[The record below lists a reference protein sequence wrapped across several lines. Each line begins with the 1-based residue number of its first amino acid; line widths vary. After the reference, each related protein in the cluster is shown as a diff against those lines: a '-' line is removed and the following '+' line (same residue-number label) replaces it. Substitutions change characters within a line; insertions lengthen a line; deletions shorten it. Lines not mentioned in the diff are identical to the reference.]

1 MSTLLEEIQAY
12 QEQFR
17 QKAPAEKQRLMTQAT
32 AELAASDGAKGLAV
46 GDEAPRFTL
55 PNASGQSVSL
65 ENLLQNGPVIVTF
78 YRGGWCPYC
87 NLELRAYQRELEKIE
102 ANGATLVAIS
112 PETPDHSLSTKEKN
126 ELAFQVL
133 SDVDN
138 VVARRFDLVFD
149 MPDYLIDVYKASGL
163 DVAGHNGNEDWQL
176 PKPATFIIR
185 PSGKISFADVPDDYT
200 KRTDPSAV
208 IELL

>member
-1 MSTLLEEIQAY
+1 MSTLLEEIRAY

-17 QKAPAEKQRLMTQAT
+17 QKAPQEKQRLMAQAT
-32 AELAASDGAKGLAV
+32 NELAASDGAKGLAV
-46 GDEAPRFTL
+46 GNEAPRFTL

-65 ENLLQNGPVIVTF
+65 EKLLQNGPVIVTF

-102 ANGATLVAIS
+102 AKGATLVAIS
-112 PETPDHSLSTKEKN
+112 PETPDHSLSTQEKN
-126 ELAFQVL
+126 DLAFQVL

-138 VVARRFDLVFD
+138 VVARQFDLVFD
-149 MPDYLIDVYKASGL
+149 MPDYLIDVYKTSGL

-176 PKPATFIIR
+176 PKPATFIIQ

-200 KRTDPSAV
+200 KRTDPTAV
-208 IELL
+208 IKLL

>member
-12 QEQFR
+12 QKQFR
-17 QKAPAEKQRLMTQAT
+17 QKAPEEKQRLMAQTT
-32 AELAASDGAKGLAV
+32 AELAASDGAKGLTV

-65 ENLLQNGPVIVTF
+65 EDLLQNGPVIVTF

-87 NLELRAYQRELEKIE
+87 NLELRAYQRELGKIE

-112 PETPDHSLSTKEKN
+112 PETPDHSLSTQEKN
-126 ELAFQVL
+126 DLAFQVL
-133 SDVDN
+133 SDVEN
-138 VVARRFDLVFD
+138 VVARQFDLVFD

-176 PKPATFIIR
+176 PKPATFIIQ

-208 IELL
+208 IKLL

>member
-12 QEQFR
+12 QKQFR
-17 QKAPAEKQRLMTQAT
+17 QKAPEEKQRLMAQAT
-32 AELAASDGAKGLAV
+32 AELAASDGAKGLTV

-55 PNASGQSVSL
+55 PNASGQSMSL
-65 ENLLQNGPVIVTF
+65 EDLLQNGPVIVTF

-87 NLELRAYQRELEKIE
+87 NLELRAYQRELGKIE

-112 PETPDHSLSTKEKN
+112 PETPDHSLSTQEKN
-126 ELAFQVL
+126 DLAFQVL
-133 SDVDN
+133 SDVEN
-138 VVARRFDLVFD
+138 VVARQFDLVFD

-176 PKPATFIIR
+176 PKPATFIIQ

-208 IELL
+208 IKLL

>member
-12 QEQFR
+12 QKQFR
-17 QKAPAEKQRLMTQAT
+17 QKAPEEKQRLMAQAT
-32 AELAASDGAKGLAV
+32 AELAASDGAKGLTV

-65 ENLLQNGPVIVTF
+65 EDLLQNGPVIVTF

-87 NLELRAYQRELEKIE
+87 NLELRAYQRELGKIE
-102 ANGATLVAIS
+102 ANGTTLVAIS
-112 PETPDHSLSTKEKN
+112 PETPDHSLSTQEKN
-126 ELAFQVL
+126 DLAFQVL
-133 SDVDN
+133 SDVEN
-138 VVARRFDLVFD
+138 VVARQFDLVFD

-176 PKPATFIIR
+176 PKPATFIIQ

-200 KRTDPSAV
+200 KRTDPTAV
-208 IELL
+208 IKLL

>member
-17 QKAPAEKQRLMTQAT
+17 QKAPEEKQRLMAQAT
-32 AELAASDGAKGLAV
+32 AELAASDGAKGLTV

-65 ENLLQNGPVIVTF
+65 EDLLQNGPVIVTF

-87 NLELRAYQRELEKIE
+87 NLELRAYQRELEKIK
-102 ANGATLVAIS
+102 AKGTTLVAIS
-112 PETPDHSLSTKEKN
+112 PETPDHSLSTQEKN
-126 ELAFQVL
+126 DLAFPVL

-138 VVARRFDLVFD
+138 VIARQFDLVFN

-176 PKPATFIIR
+176 PKPATFIIQ

-200 KRTDPSAV
+200 KRTDPLSV
-208 IELL
+208 INLL

>member
-12 QEQFR
+12 QKQFR
-17 QKAPAEKQRLMTQAT
+17 QKAPEEKQRLMAQAT
-32 AELAASDGAKGLAV
+32 AELAASDGAKGLTV

-65 ENLLQNGPVIVTF
+65 EDLLQNGPVIVTF

-87 NLELRAYQRELEKIE
+87 NLELRAYQRELGKIE

-112 PETPDHSLSTKEKN
+112 PETPDHSLSTQEKN
-126 ELAFQVL
+126 DLAFQVL
-133 SDVDN
+133 SDVEN
-138 VVARRFDLVFD
+138 VVARQFDLVFN

-163 DVAGHNGNEDWQL
+163 DVARHNGNEDWQL
-176 PKPATFIIR
+176 PKPATFIIQ

-208 IELL
+208 IKLL

>member
-1 MSTLLEEIQAY
+1 MSTLLEEIRAY

-17 QKAPAEKQRLMTQAT
+17 QKAPQEKQRLMAQAT
-32 AELAASDGAKGLAV
+32 NELAASDGAKGLSV

-65 ENLLQNGPVIVTF
+65 EKLLQDGPVIVTF

-87 NLELRAYQRELEKIE
+87 NLELRAYQRELETIE
-102 ANGATLVAIS
+102 AKGATLVAIS
-112 PETPDHSLSTKEKN
+112 PETPDHSLSTQEKN
-126 ELAFQVL
+126 DLAFQVL

-138 VVARRFDLVFD
+138 IVARQFDLVFD

-176 PKPATFIIR
+176 PKPATFIIQ
-185 PSGKISFADVPDDYT
+185 PSGKVSFADVPADYT
-200 KRTDPSAV
+200 KRTDPLTIIKA
-208 IELL
+208 L

>member
-12 QEQFR
+12 QKQFR
-17 QKAPAEKQRLMTQAT
+17 QKAPEEKQRLMAQAT
-32 AELAASDGAKGLAV
+32 AELAASDGAKGLTV

-55 PNASGQSVSL
+55 PNASGQSMSL
-65 ENLLQNGPVIVTF
+65 EDLLQNGPVIVTF

-87 NLELRAYQRELEKIE
+87 NLELRAYQRELGKIE

-112 PETPDHSLSTKEKN
+112 PETPDHSLSTQEKN
-126 ELAFQVL
+126 DLAFQVL
-133 SDVDN
+133 SDVEN
-138 VVARRFDLVFD
+138 VVARQFDLVFN

-176 PKPATFIIR
+176 PKPATFIIQ

-208 IELL
+208 IKLL

>member
-1 MSTLLEEIQAY
+1 MSTLLEEIRAY

-17 QKAPAEKQRLMTQAT
+17 QKAPQEKQRLMAQAT
-32 AELAASDGAKGLAV
+32 NELAASDGAKGLAV
-46 GDEAPRFTL
+46 GNEAPRFTL

-65 ENLLQNGPVIVTF
+65 EKLLQNGPVIVTF

-112 PETPDHSLSTKEKN
+112 PETPDHSLSTQEKN
-126 ELAFQVL
+126 DLAFQVL

-138 VVARRFDLVFD
+138 VVARQFDLVFD
-149 MPDYLIDVYKASGL
+149 MPDYLIDVYKTSGL

-176 PKPATFIIR
+176 PKPATFIIQ

-208 IELL
+208 IKLL

>member
-32 AELAASDGAKGLAV
+32 EELAASNGAKGLTV

-55 PNASGQSVSL
+55 PNAAGTSVAL
-65 ENLLQNGPVIVTF
+65 ADLLTQGPVIVTF

-87 NLELRAYQRELEKIE
+87 NLELRAYQRELAKIQEK
-102 ANGATLVAIS
+102 GATLVAIS
-112 PETPDHSLSTKEKN
+112 PETPDHSLSTQEKN
-126 ELAFQVL
+126 DLEFAVL

-138 VVARRFDLVFD
+138 IVASQFDLVFE
-149 MPDYLIDVYKASGL
+149 MPDYLIEIYKASGL

-176 PKPATFIIR
+176 PKPATFIIQ
-185 PSGKISFADVPDDYT
+185 PSGEISFADVPSDYT
-200 KRTDPSAV
+200 KRVDPLTIISK
-208 IELL
+208 L

>member
-12 QEQFR
+12 QKQFR
-17 QKAPAEKQRLMTQAT
+17 QKTPEEKQRLMAQAT
-32 AELAASDGAKGLAV
+32 AELAASDGAKGLTV

-65 ENLLQNGPVIVTF
+65 EDLLQNGPVIVTF

-87 NLELRAYQRELEKIE
+87 NLELRAYQRELGKIE

-112 PETPDHSLSTKEKN
+112 PETPDHSLSTQEKN
-126 ELAFQVL
+126 DLAFQVL
-133 SDVDN
+133 SDVEN
-138 VVARRFDLVFD
+138 VVARQFDLVFN

-176 PKPATFIIR
+176 PKPATFIIQ

-208 IELL
+208 IKLL